1 MLQSKAILL
10 VLSFASLISAAQ
22 KEGEAQVSP
31 RFPRYGSKEHRERCP
46 WVYSYH
52 SNAPTNCT
60 FYITPISGSGEG
72 LAQWI
77 SMVATGYVYA
87 AQVNCRL
94 VVDYGPSV
102 DLEQI
107 FVQPERINSD
117 TSNDLSWQVDS
128 NFTCEESQGCYNIGS
143 NTIGGIEEQTLRQIA
158 KRHYPEQL
166 ETIRKKQFG
175 KVPYYRSAYSR
186 AENETTAIQYLTEAM
201 PGFEYSDG
209 FACAITSL
217 FELGKSAENF
227 IPVFFD
233 DILKTLL
240 LPESLVITLYIR
252 TGRTDR
258 MADKER
264 GIALADDKEESINS
278 GDGPDVMHLVNCAK
292 KLEEEKRIAGA
303 HSNVV
308 WLVISDNPKVARKVA
323 DDYSIA
329 VPLDYNGQQ
338 QQIRRKVITTN
349 AQGVQSRPA
358 RDPSTAEFADAIL
371 DW

>member
-10 VLSFASLISAAQ
+10 VLSFSSLSSAAQ
-22 KEGEAQVSP
+22 KEGEAQASP
-31 RFPRYGSKEHRERCP
+31 RFPRYGSKEHRGRCS

-52 SNAPTNCT
+52 SSSPYNCT
-60 FYITPISGSGEG
+60 FYITPIPGSGEG

-166 ETIRKKQFG
+166 EIIRKKQFG

-186 AENETTAIQYLTEAM
+186 AENETTAMQYLTEAM

-217 FELGKSAENF
+217 FELGESAEHF
-227 IPVFFD
+227 IPGLFD
-233 DILKTLL
+233 DVLKTLL

-264 GIALADDKEESINS
+264 GIALADNTEESINS
-278 GDGPDVMHLVNCAK
+278 GDDPDVMHLINCAK
-292 KLEEEKRIAGA
+292 NLEEKKLIAGVY
-303 HSNVV
+303 SDIV
-308 WLVISDNPKVARKVA
+308 WLVISGDANVAHKVA
-323 DDYSIA
+323 DDHS
-329 VPLDYNGQQ
+329 VPIDYNGQQ
-338 QQIRRKVITTN
+338 KQTRRKVITTN

-358 RDPSTAEFADAIL
+358 RNPSTAEFADALL